1 MDREM
6 LREIALITEK
16 AFQEVS
22 IELLETEFLPGK
34 RFIIDFPFKVAI
46 IIGITG
52 SATGR
57 LYLECDLETAVKVAL
72 IMNFGERLDEPNDVY
87 TYLAEFGNMI
97 SGRATT
103 YMTDKFKNKEF
114 RLSPPA
120 IFSGKGLETL
130 SPRIKSKMLY
140 FRGKL
145 GKFFVD
151 IGFEEEHQ

>member
-1 MDREM
+1 MEQEKFQ
-6 LREIALITEK
+6 EILHITEK
-16 AFQEVS
+16 AFEEVS
-22 IELLETEFLPGK
+22 MELLESEFIK
-34 RFIIDFPFKVAI
+34 CARFICDYPYKVAI

-72 IMNFGERLDEPNDVY
+72 TMNFGERLDEPNDVY

-97 SGRATT
+97 GGRATT
-103 YMTDKFKNKEF
+103 YMTEKFQNNEF

-130 SPRIKSKMLY
+130 SPNIQSKMIY
-140 FRGKL
+140 YNGKL
-145 GKFFVD
+145 GRFFVD
-151 IGFEEEHQ
+151 VGFEEDR